1 MRLGFTNAALLEP
14 AAAAAAEEAAAFL
27 VLGAAAAGAPAA
39 LRLGAELIA
48 VRLRLRCRTGSSVP
62 KLAVTSVEDVSD
74 ACPVELQ
81 TTLAKRVAA

>member
-1 MRLGFTNAALLEP
+1 MRLGFTNAALLDP
-14 AAAAAAEEAAAFL
+14 AAVAAAEEAAAFL
-27 VLGAAAAGAPAA
+27 VLGPPAAGAPAA

-48 VRLRLRCRTGSSVP
+48 VRLRLRCRTGSAVP

-74 ACPVELQ
+74 SCPVELQ